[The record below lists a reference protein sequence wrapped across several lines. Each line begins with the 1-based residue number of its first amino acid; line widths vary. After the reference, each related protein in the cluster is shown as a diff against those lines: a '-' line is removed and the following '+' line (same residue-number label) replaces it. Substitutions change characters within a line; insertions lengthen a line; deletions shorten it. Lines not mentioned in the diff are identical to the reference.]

1 MASFSDYLKENNLIK
16 KIGDK
21 KIAPDNEAN
30 FKAAL
35 AEEIDALGKNI
46 NAEIDKKT
54 EAAIEETFVKESK
67 ARNELDEQICT
78 IKKNIDL
85 RIEELKC
92 AKDYFKLYDYLYI
105 LISLRKAHD
114 YLTEAQDTIN
124 GWLPVYEEELP
135 KDEIFEGENNDED

>member
-1 MASFSDYLKENNLIK
+1 MASFSDYLKENDLLK

-21 KIAPDNEAN
+21 NAAPDNEAN
-30 FKAAL
+30 FK
-35 AEEIDALGKNI
+35 EVFKKEVEALGKNI
-46 NAEIDKKT
+46 NVEIDKDT
-54 EAAIEETFVKESK
+54 EAAIEEAFGKESK

>member
-1 MASFSDYLKENNLIK
+1 MASFSDYLKENDLLK
-16 KIGDK
+16 KI
-21 KIAPDNEAN
+21 NN
-30 FKAAL
+30 V
-35 AEEIDALGKNI
+35 KNDDVKV
-46 NAEIDKKT
+46 NDVKIDKG
-54 EAAIEETFVKESK
+54 AK

-135 KDEIFEGENNDED
+135 EDEIFEGENNDEN